1 LAKCTVKDLNLK
13 GKRVFV
19 RVDFNVP
26 TDDTG
31 RITSDNRIRAALP
44 TIAYVLEQG
53 GIPVLASHFGRP
65 EGVPDLKYTLKP
77 VAGRLAELINRPV
90 KFASDCIGPETE
102 RLVKATK
109 HGDIVLLENLRF
121 HAGEEQND
129 PVFAR
134 ALAGLVDLYVND
146 AFGAAH
152 RAHASTEAM
161 ARLFPMP
168 VAGLLMDKEIT
179 YLSQVLEQPGRP
191 FVAIIGGG
199 KIADKLGVIRNLLP
213 NVDTLLLG
221 GGLVFNFFKARGW
234 EIGRSVWQEKVMDE
248 TRALLPETRL
258 KLPEDVRIGSTSD
271 KTAQVRNVPASAI
284 PADWYGL
291 DIGDATAAE
300 YAGIVAQARTIVW
313 AGPLGMYEL
322 DRFAVGTQAVAQA
335 VAEATAK
342 GAVSVVGGGDTAAAL
357 GKFGLKKQVSHVST
371 GGTACLEF
379 LEGRRLP
386 GIAVLKD
393 RG

>member
-1 LAKCTVKDLNLK
+1 MAKCTVKDLNLK